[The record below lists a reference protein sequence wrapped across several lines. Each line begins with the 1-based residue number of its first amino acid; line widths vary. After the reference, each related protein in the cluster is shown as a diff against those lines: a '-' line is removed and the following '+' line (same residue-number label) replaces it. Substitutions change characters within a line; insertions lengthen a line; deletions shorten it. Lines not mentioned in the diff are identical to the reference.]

1 MRSRLGGGLRPAAR
15 TAIVRDWPLLHV
27 GGQPLLIV
35 PCMYKA
41 PYRRTRPAEARS
53 SPDSG
58 RIVILG
64 GLLRKLLA
72 IHAHYEDR
80 GERLVA
86 IIAQREDGER
96 FEASV
101 TDAGRLFHVKL
112 RVAAQGVHE
121 YGREED
127 L

>member
-1 MRSRLGGGLRPAAR
+1 VAPLGGGLLPAANQ
-15 TAIVRDWPLLHV
+15 AIAKGWPTTPDV
-27 GGQPLLIV
+27 VPNPPIPPL
-35 PCMYKA
+35 MHNA
-41 PYRRTRPAEARS
+41 SYRRTRAADAR
-53 SPDSG
+53 PDPHSG
-58 RIVILG
+58 RVVILG

-72 IHAHYEDR
+72 INAHYEDR

-86 IIAQREDGER
+86 IIAQAENGDR

-112 RVAAQGVHE
+112 RVALQGVHE

-127 L
+127 I

>member
-1 MRSRLGGGLRPAAR
+1 M
-15 TAIVRDWPLLHV
+15 H
-27 GGQPLLIV
+27 
-35 PCMYKA
+35 KA

-53 SPDSG
+53 DPDSG

-72 IHAHYEDR
+72 IHAHYEDQ

>member
-1 MRSRLGGGLRPAAR
+1 MRTGG
-15 TAIVRDWPLLHV
+15 
-27 GGQPLLIV
+27 
-35 PCMYKA
+35 
-41 PYRRTRPAEARS
+41 
-53 SPDSG
+53 
-58 RIVILG
+58 
-64 GLLRKLLA
+64 
-72 IHAHYEDR
+72 EDR

-86 IIAQREDGER
+86 MKAQREDGER

-101 TDAGRLFHVKL
+101 TDVGRLFHVKL

>member
-1 MRSRLGGGLRPAAR
+1 
-15 TAIVRDWPLLHV
+15 
-27 GGQPLLIV
+27 
-35 PCMYKA
+35 MYKA
-41 PYRRTRPAEARS
+41 LYRRTRPAEARS
-53 SPDSG
+53 DPDSG
-58 RIVILG
+58 RHRDFRLVAAQAARHPCPHMRTG
-64 GLLRKLLA
+64 G
-72 IHAHYEDR
+72 EDR

-86 IIAQREDGER
+86 MKAQREDGER

-101 TDAGRLFHVKL
+101 TDVGRLFHVKL